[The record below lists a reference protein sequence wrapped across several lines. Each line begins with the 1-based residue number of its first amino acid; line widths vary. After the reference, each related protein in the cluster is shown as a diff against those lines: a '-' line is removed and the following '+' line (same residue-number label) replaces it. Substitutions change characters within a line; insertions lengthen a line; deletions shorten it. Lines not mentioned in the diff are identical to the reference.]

1 MNKRLKIFS
10 IILSVALVLPM
21 QPLSANK
28 QSNNDNRTK
37 DLIEFKQTNTSEK
50 KDDLNLYEK
59 SIENNNFNEILT
71 DLIGVQVMAELE
83 QYLLLIWL
91 EDRVLFLKKM
101 TLMIFMDQILQKIY
115 L

>member
-10 IILSVALVLPM
+10 IILSVALVLPI

-59 SIENNNFNEILT
+59 SIENNNFNVNSKT
-71 DLIGVQVMAELE
+71 
-83 QYLLLIWL
+83 
-91 EDRVLFLKKM
+91 LK
-101 TLMIFMDQILQKIY
+101 Q
-115 L
+115 